1 MSTSVSETVN
11 KTTVFLRIYII
22 NMVVQNYKNDVKER
36 RETETIL
43 EVDGCKVIRK
53 AVNSKLTWQCLTC
66 FSIFCL
72 FCLYTSLV
80 YYVWNKNNEIQQLHE
95 IVNTLASDVNK
106 LKFQYL
112 DDDLVDEI
120 KAFGNEVSQVNYY
133 HFAVHVQY

>member
-1 MSTSVSETVN
+1 
-11 KTTVFLRIYII
+11 
-22 NMVVQNYKNDVKER
+22 MVVQNYKNDVKER

-95 IVNTLASDVNK
+95 IVNTLASDVNN

-112 DDDLVDEI
+112 DDDRYMFQQKFSTDYSC
-120 KAFGNEVSQVNYY
+120 KR
-133 HFAVHVQY
+133 HVTLTYRK